1 MFDLDGTLLDSVPQ
15 LHQAVDQALRD
26 CGLPGVSPEQVQ
38 TWIGNGA
45 DVLIQRAMLRRH
57 EVSPAP
63 DEALFRQVRERF
75 EHHYQAG
82 LATGFTLYPAVRG
95 TLQQL
100 KQAGFLLAVVTNKPS
115 QFVPGL
121 LAEAGLDK
129 LFSLQVGGGCLPVK
143 KPDPAPLLHVCQ
155 LLGVPPAASL
165 MVGDSKN
172 DIQAARA
179 AGIPVVG
186 LTYGY
191 NHGEPIAASAPDWIL
206 DDFGD
211 LATLLGGHTQGICY
225 DYV

>member
-1 MFDLDGTLLDSVPQ
+1 
-15 LHQAVDQALRD
+15 
-26 CGLPGVSPEQVQ
+26 
-38 TWIGNGA
+38 
-45 DVLIQRAMLRRH
+45 
-57 EVSPAP
+57 
-63 DEALFRQVRERF
+63 
-75 EHHYQAG
+75 
-82 LATGFTLYPAVRG
+82 
-95 TLQQL
+95 
-100 KQAGFLLAVVTNKPS
+100 
-115 QFVPGL
+115 
-121 LAEAGLDK
+121 
-129 LFSLQVGGGCLPVK
+129 
-143 KPDPAPLLHVCQ
+143 
-155 LLGVPPAASL
+155 